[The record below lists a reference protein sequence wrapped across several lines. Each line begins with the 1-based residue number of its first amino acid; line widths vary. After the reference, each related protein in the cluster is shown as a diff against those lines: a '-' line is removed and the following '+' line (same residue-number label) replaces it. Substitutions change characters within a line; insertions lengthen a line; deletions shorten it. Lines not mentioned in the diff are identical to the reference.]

1 MITLENI
8 HFSYGDTEI
17 LKDIHLTINSGEFIM
32 LLGQSGCGKTTLLN
46 LIGLMS
52 NATSGNY
59 TFCGEEVAHL
69 SVDAKSRIRNQ
80 KIGFV
85 FQAFH
90 LINHLTVLDNVA
102 LPLGYAGVKTVER
115 RQRAMKSLEIVGLG
129 EKGKNYP
136 SELSGGQKQ
145 RVAIARALVINPQ
158 LIIADEP
165 TGNLDSETGQMIM
178 DYFAQLNQMGT
189 TILMSTH
196 NKDLTR
202 YATRVIQMDDGRI
215 KG

>member
-1 MITLENI
+1 MITLEQIN
-8 HFSYGDTEI
+8 FSYGDTHI
-17 LKDIHLTINSGEFIM
+17 LKNINLTIHSGEFIM

-52 NATSGNY
+52 KPTSGKY
-59 TFCGEEVAHL
+59 VFCKEEVNHL
-69 SVDAKSRIRNQ
+69 SVDAKSQIRNQ

-90 LINHLTVLDNVA
+90 LINHLTVVDNVA
-102 LPLGYAGVKTVER
+102 LPLGYAGIKTAER
-115 RQRAMKSLEIVGLG
+115 RQRAIKSLEIVGLG
-129 EKGKNYP
+129 EKCNNFP

-165 TGNLDSETGQMIM
+165 TGNLDSDTGQTIM
-178 DYFAQLNQMGT
+178 ECFKRLNQMGT

-196 NKDLTR
+196 NTDLTK
-202 YATRVIQMDDGRI
+202 YASRVIRIDDGMI
-215 KG
+215 KY